1 MSDSEKRD
9 IVIPCVEPLEILPV
23 NSHLQSN
30 IQDHQALPLGTRISE
45 FEITSLIGIGGFGI
59 VYLAHDNSLG
69 RDVALKEYMPSSLA
83 FRNEGNTVT
92 AKSERCAETFQA
104 GLKSFVNEARMLA
117 LFDHPSLVKVY
128 RFWEANGTA
137 YMVMPYYDGQT
148 LKQALSMMDA
158 PPSEEWL
165 KNLLVPLLDALQLI
179 HSKNCFHRDIAPDN
193 IFLLNDGQPVLLDF
207 GAARQVIGD
216 IAKNLTVILKPGYA
230 PVEQYAGDPNMPQGA
245 WTDIYALG
253 AVVHFAIKGAAPEV
267 SVSRMMTDKK
277 IPLSQT
283 ETGRYSE
290 LFLRGID
297 HALAVYAASRPQS
310 IAALREMLD
319 LKRSIANPTLGTA
332 NASVAV
338 AVPKPGNKRML
349 WGGVSLLSIALM
361 VGTYYFMGDRN
372 QSNNLSSGSMT
383 SQPLVPASEKLPQL
397 SNKEARLAVN
407 ELQGSP
413 IAASVFDPALLLER
427 AYELRDRE
435 HVVTAIVGKS
445 RLEIGKDSFRFRVK
459 SSQGGYVY
467 ILMLGTNRH
476 VNLLFPNALDSNN
489 KIVANK
495 ELALP
500 GSHWTMPVEG
510 PPGTDR
516 FVVLVSELPRDF
528 SEAGLVKDGAFG
540 EFPLNFLKA
549 KTLAS
554 PDRTN
559 LLSGIVRCPIR
570 SGCTQAYGAASF
582 SVDEVN

>member
-9 IVIPCVEPLEILPV
+9 IVIPGEEPPEILPV
-23 NSHLQSN
+23 NSKPQTK

-45 FEITSLIGIGGFGI
+45 FEVTSLIGIGGFGI

-83 FRNEGNTVT
+83 FRNEGNTVA

-148 LKQALSMMDA
+148 LKQALSKMDA

-165 KNLLVPLLDALQLI
+165 KNLLLPLLDALQLI

-297 HALAVYAASRPQS
+297 QALAVYAASRPQS
-310 IAALREMLD
+310 IAALREMLG
-319 LKRSIANPTLGTA
+319 LKRSIANPALGTA

-338 AVPKPGNKRML
+338 AVPKPGKKRML
-349 WGGVSLLSIALM
+349 WGGISLLSIALA
-361 VGTYYFMGDRN
+361 VGTYYLMGHRN
-372 QSNNLSSGSMT
+372 QSNNLSNSSMA
-383 SQPLVPASEKLPQL
+383 SLPLVPASEKLPQP
-397 SNKEARLAVN
+397 SKKEATLAAT
-407 ELQGSP
+407 ELQVSP
-413 IAASVFDPALLLER
+413 TAANVFDPALLLEL
-427 AYELRDRE
+427 AYELRDRG

-445 RLEIGKDSFRFRVK
+445 HLKIGKDSFRFRVK
-459 SSQGGYVY
+459 SSLGGYVY

-476 VNLLFPNALDSNN
+476 VNLLFPNALDNNN
-489 KIVANK
+489 KVVANK

-500 GSHWTMPVEG
+500 AAHWTMPVEG
-510 PPGTDR
+510 PAGTDR

-540 EFPLNFLKA
+540 EFPLNFLKT
-549 KTLAS
+549 KTLAN